1 MRRTY
6 YVYIMASRKHG
17 TLYIGVTNDVANRS
31 AEHRAG
37 VIPGFTQRYGVTRL
51 VWPNEFLAQT
61 IGIVA
66 VLAAAVWAPN
76 AAHALRPTLG
86 WPWWQPALL
95 ALAAQ
100 VVPGLTLA
108 AVRRASAPRTI

>member
-1 MRRTY
+1 
-6 YVYIMASRKHG
+6 MA
-17 TLYIGVTNDVANRS
+17 
-31 AEHRAG
+31 
-37 VIPGFTQRYGVTRL
+37 GVTRL
-51 VWPNEFLAQT
+51 VWPDEFLAQA